1 MCSRFSVQK
10 KRNEYN
16 MKTNPPNANSVQIFN
31 NPQFGELRT
40 SENES
45 NVFFCLN
52 DVMKSLGLN
61 HVTNLKKRLN
71 EKGCTTITVGV
82 TTGTKQDDS
91 PALQNVSMIFIDE
104 PNLYRCIFQSRKKEA
119 QQFQDW
125 VAEEVLPAIRKSGGY
140 IQSQPDET
148 PEMIMARALK
158 VADQTLQRN
167 AERVRQL
174 ESEIEDVEFKLAIA
188 SGEAEE
194 LKQIN
199 SKMLPK
205 AEYTEQVLQSTN
217 TYTFTQVAKSLGLR
231 SVYVLENLLKDKK
244 VIYKQSGQW
253 MPVAQYADKK
263 YFATRTHRYIKSDET
278 IGTTISTVIT
288 ERGRA
293 WIHYMFFKVEGQA

>member
-1 MCSRFSVQK
+1 M
-10 KRNEYN
+10 E
-16 MKTNPPNANSVQIFN
+16 TNHPSASSVQIFN

-40 SENES
+40 IENDKS
-45 NVFFCLN
+45 VMFCLN
-52 DVMKSLGLN
+52 DVMKSLELN
-61 HVTNLKKRLN
+61 HVTNLKKRLS
-71 EKGCTTITVGV
+71 EKGCNNITVP
-82 TTGTKQDDS
+82 TKGGNQ
-91 PALQNVSMIFIDE
+91 SMIFIDE

-140 IQSQPDET
+140 IHSQPEET

-167 AERVRQL
+167 AERVKQL

-188 SGEAEE
+188 SGEAEQ

-199 SKMLPK
+199 IKMLPK

-253 MPVAQYADKK
+253 LPVSNYADKG

-293 WIHYMFFKVEGQA
+293 WIHYTFFKVEGQA

>member
-16 MKTNPPNANSVQIFN
+16 MKTNPPNATSVQIFN

-40 SENES
+40 IESEKS
-45 NVFFCLN
+45 VWFCLN
-52 DVMKSLGLN
+52 DVAKSL
-61 HVTNLKKRLN
+61 NLSNITETKKRLN
-71 EKGCTTITVGV
+71 AKGLSTTEVL
-82 TTGTKQDDS
+82 TKGGNQ
-91 PALQNVSMIFIDE
+91 SMIFIDE

-293 WIHYMFFKVEGQA
+293 WIHYTFFKVEGQA

>member
-1 MCSRFSVQK
+1 M
-10 KRNEYN
+10 E
-16 MKTNPPNANSVQIFN
+16 TNPPNATSVQILKQHELLGKSFSVYGTPEQPLFKAQDVAEMLSLT
-31 NPQFGELRT
+31 NPREFIKRVDDEEVRKLNLRGQSGEAWFLT
-40 SENES
+40 E
-45 NVFFCLN
+45 
-52 DVMKSLGLN
+52 DGLYEI
-61 HVTNLKKRLN
+61 L
-71 EKGCTTITVGV
+71 
-82 TTGTKQDDS
+82 
-91 PALQNVSMIFIDE
+91 M
-104 PNLYRCIFQSRKKEA
+104 QSRKPIAKQFKKGVKEILK
-119 QQFQDW
+119 
-125 VAEEVLPAIRKSGGY
+125 EIRKSGGY

-293 WIHYMFFKVEGQA
+293 WIHYTFFKVEGQA

>member
-1 MCSRFSVQK
+1 M
-10 KRNEYN
+10 E
-16 MKTNPPNANSVQIFN
+16 TNPPNATSVQIFN

-40 SENES
+40 IESEKS
-45 NVFFCLN
+45 VWFCLN
-52 DVMKSLGLN
+52 DVAKSL
-61 HVTNLKKRLN
+61 NLSNITETKKRLN
-71 EKGCTTITVGV
+71 AKGLSTTEVL
-82 TTGTKQDDS
+82 TKGGNQ
-91 PALQNVSMIFIDE
+91 SMIFIDE